1 MGDELAVILAGGLG
15 TRLRRVVS
23 DCPKSLAPIDGK
35 PFLYWLFLFL
45 RQKGIGQCVLL
56 LGYKSEQI
64 IEYCQNGEKWG
75 LSIEYSLEPKPLDKG
90 GALRYALP
98 LIQKERFLF
107 LNGDTL
113 LDVNIEQMFH
123 QSRKLDSDVLIALRK
138 WPSIERTDPVEV
150 DKQNRVLRFG
160 NPSIKA
166 GCDGHWLVNGGM
178 YIVKRSILEPLPEG
192 RLSWEKNVL
201 PSLLNDGKDVYAF
214 EAKGY
219 FIDIGVPEDYE
230 KSQMEIPQF
239 INSLSS

>member
-1 MGDELAVILAGGLG
+1 M
-15 TRLRRVVS
+15 
-23 DCPKSLAPIDGK
+23 
-35 PFLYWLFLFL
+35 
-45 RQKGIGQCVLL
+45 
-56 LGYKSEQI
+56 
-64 IEYCQNGEKWG
+64 
-75 LSIEYSLEPKPLDKG
+75 
-90 GALRYALP
+90 
-98 LIQKERFLF
+98 
-107 LNGDTL
+107 
-113 LDVNIEQMFH
+113 
-123 QSRKLDSDVLIALRK
+123 
-138 WPSIERTDPVEV
+138 
-150 DKQNRVLRFG
+150 LRFG